1 MVLDC
6 FFEPANIG
14 LLMEINNPCFLF
26 FLDCLLKLNISKSV
40 IKYYSVICVIC
51 VLGVCYEDIAPFFC
65 QVPLL
70 LCNFTKSLIL
80 VPK

>member
-26 FLDCLLKLNISKSV
+26 FLDRLLKLNGRISV
-40 IKYYSVICVIC
+40 IKYYSVICMIC
-51 VLGVCYEDIAPFFC
+51 VLGVCSEDIALFFC
-65 QVPLL
+65 QVSLRL
-70 LCNFTKSLIL
+70 SNFTKSLIL
-80 VPK
+80 IPE